1 MIIIFNIT
9 ICVHF
14 LKVNDQ
20 DTMKRTALHIV
31 SEAGHASIVIA
42 LLNNNANFDA
52 VDCEGQ
58 KIHIIYKCSLFHKIS
73 IYFIFK
79 FKC

>member
-1 MIIIFNIT
+1 
-9 ICVHF
+9 
-14 LKVNDQ
+14 
-20 DTMKRTALHIV
+20 MKRTALHVV

-58 KIHIIYKCSLFHKIS
+58 YRCIIYK
-73 IYFIFK
+73 Y
-79 FKC
+79 